1 MHVRLVGVHR
11 ADELPDRRAD
21 RVRQRLWHLADHAAH
36 AHRRDALE
44 RRRCMPLQK
53 GLQPCVLKEGHRVD
67 DRLARRRM
75 EQARTAAALLSDGEV
90 SHGDARARKQRV
102 NAVGHRVGEVA
113 DRCGERHADEVDEL
127 EQLDGEERVEG
138 GVVHQLAHLLEAI
151 ERRRL
156 RVERDRPSR
165 IVERVELVQVG
176 GHRLDLRAH
185 RGIKVQARCLRALR
199 EAAGILRARLRG
211 AQVVR
216 LLRRVEPADTVV
228 VGDGTHHVRQRLELA
243 LRRRGEVLA
252 ASTQAARGEQRCNV
266 LGGRET
272 RLERLPKGHNALD
285 LVGCLRTRHHL
296 EHAQLAQEGV
306 HTVAEYG
313 GQCVNGHFG
322 GWLHGDRRAIQRDR
336 GGRCRQEER
345 VGRRR
350 LQVDRGDSIDVP
362 RLESKHRR
370 LDGELQS
377 RGVRHI
383 LKERRHLC
391 GGHLDVGRAV
401 HVKVAD

>member
-44 RRRCMPLQK
+44 RRRCMPLQE

-102 NAVGHRVGEVA
+102 DAVRHRIGEVA
-113 DRCGERHADEVDEL
+113 DGCGHADADQVEQL
-127 EQLDGEERVEG
+127 EQLDGEEGVEG
-138 GVVHQLAHLLEAI
+138 VGGGEGAHLAHAV

-156 RVERDRPSR
+156 REEGDGPL
-165 IVERVELVQVG
+165 RVVHALELVQVRS
-176 GHRLDLRAH
+176 HRPDLVAHRAVEVEARRLRALGEAAPILRAH
-185 RGIKVQARCLRALR
+185 LRR
-199 EAAGILRARLRG
+199 